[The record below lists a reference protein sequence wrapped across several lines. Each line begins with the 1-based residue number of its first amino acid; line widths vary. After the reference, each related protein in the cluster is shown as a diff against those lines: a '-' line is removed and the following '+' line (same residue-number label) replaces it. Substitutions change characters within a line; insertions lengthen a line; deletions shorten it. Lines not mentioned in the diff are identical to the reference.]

1 MPREVERSRQ
11 AAWLCSWLGALRRRR
26 HTGGR
31 LCFAAMNWSALPRGL
46 FLALVAVASLGFFG
60 QSSDTA
66 AAVSAQARGSSVAFK
81 PLGQDAFV
89 ASRLLA
95 VQTLVVVDGARAV
108 PSARLLARR
117 IEQRDGVMESLCTG
131 IIRDADTVAAALR
144 HARQAHISRPSVSEI
159 TAAALSAI
167 LSRATSDVKKK
178 LDALIKSEGVLVSDM
193 FEMQMLMNHLSQLSE
208 MAASITS
215 ATNSAI
221 SAMARNVKS

>member
-1 MPREVERSRQ
+1 M
-11 AAWLCSWLGALRRRR
+11 
-26 HTGGR
+26 
-31 LCFAAMNWSALPRGL
+31 
-46 FLALVAVASLGFFG
+46 
-60 QSSDTA
+60 
-66 AAVSAQARGSSVAFK
+66 AFK